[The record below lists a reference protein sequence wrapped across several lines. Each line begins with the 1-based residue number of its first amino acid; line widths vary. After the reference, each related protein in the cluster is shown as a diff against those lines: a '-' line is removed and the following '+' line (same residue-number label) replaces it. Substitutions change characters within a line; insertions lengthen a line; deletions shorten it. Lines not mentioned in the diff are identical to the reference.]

1 MVAVDGWTLDSDDH
15 FTKDRWRTRVFAVH
29 VLEYSLK
36 SVGKRCKN
44 LSGYLLPAGGFKY
57 YLGHLYIRIYRH
69 LRFQNYLHRIF

>member
-36 SVGKRCKN
+36 SVGKRE
-44 LSGYLLPAGGFKY
+44 
-57 YLGHLYIRIYRH
+57 
-69 LRFQNYLHRIF
+69 